1 MFGQVTR
8 ACRQAG
14 FVPRAV
20 QKDVWLMQTIVGLV
34 AGDMGV
40 ALVPASLR
48 NLRRRGVI
56 YKPVDGLSPTVE
68 MGWYGVA
75 TTQALSCARSF
86 GWLGTAF
93 RVNIRSA
100 KIGSGNGR

>member
-1 MFGQVTR
+1 
-8 ACRQAG
+8 
-14 FVPRAV
+14 
-20 QKDVWLMQTIVGLV
+20 MQTIVSLV

-68 MGWYGVA
+68 LGMVWRRDDPGAV
-75 TTQALSCARSF
+75 LRSF
-86 GWLGTAF
+86 V
-93 RVNIRSA
+93 RVVRDGVQSEHSV
-100 KIGSGNGR
+100 GEDRERQRQLDPSQG